1 MGGDADTREGRA
13 ARTVAAEERTLPV
26 ALGRRVEV
34 IGDLLLPS
42 EPTASSRAACRDIAR
57 RLEEWQGPG
66 IVILCGR
73 LVAPGCGPGDLSG
86 VLEKHPELTDALATF
101 AARADSQVIAVVV
114 PAERDPAL
122 IRALERRGVAVRDG
136 VDLECETGAGTR
148 RLLVRAGS
156 LRPDRNP
163 PLDNVSTDDRP
174 WLAGMERL
182 DDPLLAR
189 RFVTSRVLYRRLRRY
204 LWAPPLALAVIA
216 LLLRVEFVVEGLG
229 RVFHSPRQQNA
240 LQRAY
245 DATWASRFIVTVV
258 IAVALLAVLALVVAI
273 TSRGIWRALGG
284 EGLPAPWAGGASG
297 TRPIAHAQLEL
308 DGEDALDATRAA
320 VEAGASGVIV
330 GGSLVPEL
338 TQLDA
343 GFFACPGA
351 TSEVVHEHR
360 GRLGLPPTFLHHRQ
374 ESTLEIETG
383 AELHVRLL
391 LAEADLPL
399 ATMGE
404 RLVTADSVVKGRSK
418 AADVHAELAAS
429 WPSGAS
435 WPPAPEVAADR
446 IEVRRIRRLAAV
458 SLFVAGAIDLLSS
471 VTAPLRQ
478 HLHLI
483 AQYLPVAVAQAAGAL
498 TAIAGIGMIM
508 LSRGVLRGQRR
519 SWLVAVTLLVASL
532 ALHLVHSADVI
543 TLLVCA
549 GVLTLLIVQRE
560 RFRAQTEPAT
570 LVTAFVIL
578 AVGGIVATLGGFL
591 AVEIAGRVHHHPL
604 PAWPDV
610 LLGSA
615 ERLVGVESVAF
626 PTTIDRYASVS
637 LLAVGLCL
645 ILVALYL
652 LTRPVVDRRLSSG
665 RAAMGRRAAEL
676 RARDIVRRHGTGTL
690 DYFALRDDKQW
701 FFHRDSVVAYAVLGG
716 VCLVSPDPI
725 GPFSERAHVWDSF
738 RRYVDRNGWGLG
750 VMGAGEEWLPT
761 YQASG
766 MRFLYIGDEAVVDPR
781 QFSLQGGKMKGL
793 RQAVNRVARYGYTVR
808 FLDPARLEPQDAARM
823 AELMAKSRRGE
834 EERGFSMMLGRLFD
848 RRDTGLLLTLV
859 EDPDGAPVAMCQF
872 VPSPAIGGYS
882 LDLMRRDPGD
892 HPNGL
897 LDFALCSTI
906 DHLKEMGMRGLS
918 LNFAALRSV
927 LEGDTGDGVTQ
938 RVERWALRRL
948 SGVLQI
954 ETLWRFNAKYEPRWL
969 PRYIVFDSAEQ
980 FVPVVLQIMRA
991 ESLTEM
997 PVIGRLLTTGAAKR
1011 SGPVLPEEVLAAQ
1024 EHTGNGAPR
1033 RQESGADAVPAGE
1046 SRCPRCGHPGV
1057 HRDPGDGGPCE
1068 GCDRC
1073 WSDEQRRDRPP
1084 HHIATGGSS

>member
-1 MGGDADTREGRA
+1 MGGDVDTGVGTAPATEAHPDRA
-13 ARTVAAEERTLPV
+13 LSV
-26 ALGRRVEV
+26 ALGRRVE
-34 IGDLLLPS
+34 IMGDLLLPP
-42 EPTASSRAACRDIAR
+42 EPTDSSRAACRDIAR
-57 RLEEWQGPG
+57 RLAEWQGPG
-66 IVILCGR
+66 VVILCGR
-73 LVAPGCGPGDLSG
+73 MAAPGCHDDPAGALGS
-86 VLEKHPELTDALATF
+86 HPELIDALGAF
-101 AARADSQVIAVVV
+101 AARPDSQVLIVMA
-114 PAERDPAL
+114 PTERD
-122 IRALERRGVAVRDG
+122 RALVEALESHGVTVCDG
-136 VDLECETGAGTR
+136 VDLACETGAGTR
-148 RLLVRAGS
+148 TVLVRAGT
-156 LRPDRNP
+156 LRPDGNP
-163 PLDNVSTDDRP
+163 PVDAAPTDDRP

-182 DDPLLAR
+182 DDPRLAR

-216 LLLRVEFVVEGLG
+216 LLLRVEFVVDGLG
-229 RVFHSPRQQNA
+229 RVFRTPRQQTA

-245 DATWASRFIVTVV
+245 NATWPSRFIVTIVV
-258 IAVALLAVLALVVAI
+258 ALALLAVLAVVVAI

-297 TRPIAHAQLEL
+297 ARPIAHDQLEV
-308 DGEDALDATRAA
+308 DGQDALDAARAA
-320 VEAGASGVIV
+320 VEAGACGFIV
-330 GGSLVPEL
+330 GGALVPEL
-338 TQLDA
+338 THLDT

-351 TSEVVHEHR
+351 TAEIVHEHR

-391 LAEADLPL
+391 LAEADLPM

-404 RLVTADSVVKGRSK
+404 RLVTADRVVKGRSK

-435 WPPAPEVAADR
+435 WPPAPEVAADHIR
-446 IEVRRIRRLAAV
+446 VRRIRRLAAV
-458 SLFVAGAIDLLSS
+458 SLFLAGAIDLLSS
-471 VTAPLRQ
+471 VTTPLRQ

-483 AQYLPVAVAQAAGAL
+483 AQYLPVTVVQAAGAL

-508 LSRGVLRGQRR
+508 LSRGILRGQRR
-519 SWLVAVTLLVASL
+519 SWLVAVALLVASL
-532 ALHLVHSADVI
+532 ALHLLHAADII
-543 TLLVCA
+543 TLVVCA
-549 GVLTLLIVQRE
+549 AVLTLLIVQRE
-560 RFRAQTEPAT
+560 RFRAQTERAT
-570 LVTAFVIL
+570 IVTAFVIL
-578 AVGGIVATLGGFL
+578 AVGGVVATLGGFL
-591 AVEIAGRVHHHPL
+591 AVEVAGRVHHHPL
-604 PAWPDV
+604 PSWPDV

-615 ERLVGVESVAF
+615 ERLVGVQWVAF
-626 PTTIDRYASVS
+626 PSTIDRYASIS
-637 LLAVGLCL
+637 LLAVGISL
-645 ILVALYL
+645 IVVALYL

-665 RAAMGRRAAEL
+665 RAAIGRRAAEL

-701 FFHRDSVVAYAVLGG
+701 FFHRDSLVAYGVFGG

-781 QFSLQGGKMKGL
+781 EFSLQGGKMKGL

-808 FLDPARLEPQDAARM
+808 FLDPARLDPADAARM
-823 AELMAKSRRGE
+823 AELMARSRRGE
-834 EERGFSMMLGRLFD
+834 PARGFSMMLGRLFD

-859 EDPDGAPVAMCQF
+859 EGPDGAPVAMCQF

-882 LDLMRRDPGD
+882 LDLMRRDPGE

-906 DHLKEMGMRGLS
+906 DRLKEMGMQGLS

-927 LEGDTGDGVTQ
+927 LEGESGDGVTQ

-954 ETLWRFNAKYEPRWL
+954 ETLWRFNAKYEPKWL

-980 FVPVVLQIMRA
+980 FVPVVVQIMRA
-991 ESLTEM
+991 ESLTEV
-997 PVIGRLLTTGAAKR
+997 PVIGRLLTTGTAKR
-1011 SGPVLPEEVLAAQ
+1011 SGPALPEEVLAAQ
-1024 EHTGNGAPR
+1024 EHADEGTPS
-1033 RQESGADAVPAGE
+1033 RQEAKAAG
-1046 SRCPRCGHPGV
+1046 PRP
-1057 HRDPGDGGPCE
+1057 
-1068 GCDRC
+1068 
-1073 WSDEQRRDRPP
+1073 
-1084 HHIATGGSS
+1084 

>member
-1 MGGDADTREGRA
+1 MGNEVDTGVDGPA
-13 ARTVAAEERTLPV
+13 ARPETDRTLGV
-26 ALGRRVEV
+26 ALGRRAEV
-34 IGDLLLPS
+34 IGDLLLPP
-42 EPTASSRAACRDIAR
+42 EPTDSSRAACRDIAR

-73 LVAPGCGPGDLSG
+73 LVAPGCSAGTPSARALGS
-86 VLEKHPELTDALATF
+86 HPELTTALAAF
-101 AARADSQVIAVVV
+101 AARDDSQVVAVMG
-114 PAERDPAL
+114 AERDPEVVQ
-122 IRALERRGVAVRDG
+122 ALERNGVVVRDAI
-136 VDLECETGAGTR
+136 DLACETGAGTR
-148 RLLVRAGS
+148 TVLVRAGTM
-156 LRPDRNP
+156 RADTNP
-163 PLDNVSTDDRP
+163 PVDAVPTEERP
-174 WLAGMERL
+174 WLTGMERL
-182 DDPLLAR
+182 DDPRLAR
-189 RFVTSRVLYRRLRRY
+189 RFVTSRLLYRRLRRY
-204 LWAPPLALAVIA
+204 LWVPPLVLAAIA
-216 LLLRVEFVVEGLG
+216 LLLRVDFVIDGLG
-229 RVFHSPRQQNA
+229 RIFRSPRQQDA

-245 DATWASRFIVTVV
+245 AATWFSRFIVTVL
-258 IAVALLAVLALVVAI
+258 IAVALLAVLALVVAV

-284 EGLPAPWAGGASG
+284 GDLPPPWAGGLSG
-297 TRPIAHAQLEL
+297 ARPIAHAQLEI
-308 DGEDALDATRAA
+308 DGVDALDFTRAA
-320 VEAGASGVIV
+320 VEGGASGVIA
-330 GGSLVPEL
+330 GGALVPEL
-338 TQLDA
+338 THLDA

-374 ESTLEIETG
+374 EATLEIETG

-391 LAEADLPL
+391 LAEADLPM

-404 RLVTADSVVKGRSK
+404 RLVTSDIVIKGRSK
-418 AADVHAELAAS
+418 AAEVHAELAAS
-429 WPSGAS
+429 WPGGAS

-446 IEVRRIRRLAAV
+446 IRVRRIRRIAAV
-458 SLFVAGAIDLLSS
+458 SLFVAGAIDVLSS
-471 VTAPLRQ
+471 VTTPVRQ

-483 AQYLPVAVAQAAGAL
+483 ASYLPVAVVQAAGAL

-508 LSRGVLRGQRR
+508 LSRGILKGQRR
-519 SWLVAVTLLVASL
+519 SWLVAVALLVASL
-532 ALHLVHSADVI
+532 ALHLVHAAGFA

-549 GVLTLLIVQRE
+549 AVLILLIVQRE
-560 RFRAQTEPAT
+560 LFRAQTEPAT

-578 AVGGIVATLGGFL
+578 AVGGVVATLGGFL
-591 AVEIAGRVHHHPL
+591 AVEVAGRVHHHPL
-604 PAWPDV
+604 PGWPDV

-615 ERLVGVESVAF
+615 ERLVGVQWVAF
-626 PTTIDRYASVS
+626 PATVNRYVSVS
-637 LLAVGLCL
+637 LLAVGLSL
-645 ILVALYL
+645 IVVALYL

-701 FFHRDSVVAYAVLGG
+701 FFHRDSLVAYAVFGG

-738 RRYVDRNGWGLG
+738 RRFVDRNGWGLG

-766 MRFLYIGDEAVVDPR
+766 MRFVYIGDEAVVDPR
-781 QFSLQGGKMKGL
+781 EFSLEGGKMKGL

-808 FLDPARLEPQDAARM
+808 FLDPAHLNPQDAACM
-823 AELMAKSRRGE
+823 AELMAKNRRGE
-834 EERGFSMMLGRLFD
+834 QERGFSMTLGRLFD
-848 RRDTGLLLTLV
+848 PRDTGLLLTLV
-859 EDPDGAPVAMCQF
+859 EGPDCTPVAMCQF

-906 DHLKEMGMRGLS
+906 THLKDMGMKGLS
-918 LNFAALRSV
+918 LNFAAMRSI

-980 FVPVVLQIMRA
+980 FVPVAVQIMRA
-991 ESLTEM
+991 ESLTEV
-997 PVIGRLLTTGAAKR
+997 PVIGRLLTTGVAKR
-1011 SGPVLPEEVLAAQ
+1011 SGPAVPEEVLAAM
-1024 EHTGNGAPR
+1024 EHPDDGAPNR
-1033 RQESGADAVPAGE
+1033 HATEAAR
-1046 SRCPRCGHPGV
+1046 PR
-1057 HRDPGDGGPCE
+1057 
-1068 GCDRC
+1068 
-1073 WSDEQRRDRPP
+1073 S
-1084 HHIATGGSS
+1084 